1 MIREGRAILLDDR
14 DDVASF
20 AASSEGVEEFAIF
33 ITFNSESD
41 FCPGFPMADPLTDGN
56 METGNGVGAE
66 PFFSKA
72 ESGRNSSRPS
82 RRLTRTLQSFSR

>member
-66 PFFSKA
+66 PFF
-72 ESGRNSSRPS
+72 
-82 RRLTRTLQSFSR
+82 